1 MIDNKLGNKEFKKE
15 PDSEFLLKI
24 LNKALIGDFNNFE
37 KELYVDE
44 NWKISAK
51 DSNNVIYEE
60 NSNLMDILNKGFP
73 DKEISVMNNKDGS
86 QTILII

>member
-24 LNKALIGDFNNFE
+24 LNKYLMGILIIL

-60 NSNLMDILNKGFP
+60 NSNLMDILNKGFQI
-73 DKEISVMNNKDGS
+73 KKY
-86 QTILII
+86 QL